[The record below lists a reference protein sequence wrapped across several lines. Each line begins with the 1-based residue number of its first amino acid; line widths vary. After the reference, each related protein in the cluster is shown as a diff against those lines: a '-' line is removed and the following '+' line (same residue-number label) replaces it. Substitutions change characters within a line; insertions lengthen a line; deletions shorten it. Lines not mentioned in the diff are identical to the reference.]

1 MAEDGFDRE
10 MTPSLKWRLS
20 VLAGVLGAFVVVDQ
34 ATKYL
39 VRSLLVDGAWSMPS
53 LPGFMRFEFVANR
66 GASFGMGEGFGFAF
80 AVLAIAVVL
89 GIGWYVRTAKV
100 MSKVELVGL
109 AMVAGGA
116 IGNMID
122 RLSNGFVTDFFCTEF
137 ISFPVF
143 NVADI
148 GITCGVAIALI
159 GFLFLSPANKVDATA
174 ELNRRDAEERARR
187 EAKRASRDAKTKNA
201 RKKGGR

>member
-1 MAEDGFDRE
+1 MDSQSLQSCDRV
-10 MTPSLKWRLS
+10 PSLRWRLG
-20 VLAGVLGAFVVVDQ
+20 VLAGVLGAFVIADQ
-34 ATKYL
+34 ASKYL
-39 VRSLLVDGAWSMPS
+39 VRSLLVDGVWSMPFI
-53 LPGFMRFEFVANR
+53 PGFMRFEFVANY
-66 GASFGMGEGFGFAF
+66 GASFGMGQGFGLAF

-122 RLSNGFVTDFFCTEF
+122 RLSNGYVTDFFCTEF
-137 ISFPVF
+137 INFPVF

-148 GITCGVAIALI
+148 GITCGVAIALV

-174 ELNRRDAEERARR
+174 ELNRRDAEAAEKCARR
-187 EAKRASRDAKTKNA
+187 AAKKS
-201 RKKGGR
+201 GR